1 MTECPFEH
9 DILEAVVSG
18 HWPEDLR
25 RHADVC
31 AVCVDLAT
39 VAGALRNEREEA
51 WQDAHVPTSG
61 QVWWRA
67 TMRTRAEAAAT
78 AARPIALLQGLAGA
92 CAAGLCA
99 AIITLAWPSMLL
111 PLAGIPDILVR
122 EAQRLGVAAVSE
134 AAMQQALLSVVAVA
148 GAGLILT
155 PFVLYLV
162 LSDD

>member
-25 RHADVC
+25 RHADAC
-31 AVCVDLAT
+31 PVCVDLAT
-39 VAGALRNEREEA
+39 VAAALRDEREDA
-51 WQDAHVPTSG
+51 WQEAHVPTSG

-78 AARPIALLQGLAGA
+78 AARPIAVLQGLAGA

-99 AIITLAWPSMLL
+99 AFITLAWPSMLQ
-111 PLAGIPDILVR
+111 PLAGIPDVLVR
-122 EAQRLGVAAVSE
+122 EAQRLGVAAVSA
-134 AAMQQALLSVVAVA
+134 AAMQQALLSAVAVA
-148 GAGLILT
+148 GAGLILA